1 MNSYFVDSGYWIAL
15 ENVDDQNHSRAF
27 SHWQELV
34 TNIPQLVTTSYIFDE
49 VITFFNSRRNHAK
62 AVELGHTLLT
72 SSFIELVYVDETLF
86 KEAWGYFQ
94 KHEDKRYS
102 LTDCVS
108 FVIMSKQNLDTA
120 LTFDKHFRQAGY
132 QTLP

>member
-1 MNSYFVDSGYWIAL
+1 MKSFFVDSGFWIAL
-15 ENVDDQNHSRAF
+15 ENADDQNHSKALL
-27 SHWQELV
+27 HWQQSTADMPLLI
-34 TNIPQLVTTSYIFDE
+34 TISYVFDE
-49 VITFFNSRRNHAK
+49 VVTFFNNRHNHAK